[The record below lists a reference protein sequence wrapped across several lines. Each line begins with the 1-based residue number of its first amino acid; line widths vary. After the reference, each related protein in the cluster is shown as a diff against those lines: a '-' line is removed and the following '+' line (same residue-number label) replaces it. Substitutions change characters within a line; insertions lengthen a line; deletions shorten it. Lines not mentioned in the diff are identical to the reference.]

1 MAALNRVW
9 DSIFPFMFLF
19 SKFFFFHVMPT
30 RSASRTAAEDA
41 QRRKEQEE
49 EEGMPPYSPF
59 EIGTEG
65 EGLSGGEERGEG
77 SLVTEMDQMKESLR
91 KMEERQNEGQ
101 QMMGGVMNLLQQ
113 MQTQLSTLSASVAT
127 MTVLQQQPHTPP
139 PQHSLFPNQ
148 TPPTM
153 STTS

>member
-1 MAALNRVW
+1 MAALNQVW
-9 DSIFPFMFLF
+9 DSMFPFMFLF

-59 EIGTEG
+59 KIGTEG

-77 SLVTEMDQMKESLR
+77 SLVTEMDEMKESLR
-91 KMEERQNEGQ
+91 KMEESII
-101 QMMGGVMNLLQQ
+101 VA
-113 MQTQLSTLSASVAT
+113 TSYTSTSTLIVPELNTTYNAIHFTAAHGTEPILGRVQGGHQSV
-127 MTVLQQQPHTPP
+127 
-139 PQHSLFPNQ
+139 
-148 TPPTM
+148 
-153 STTS
+153 